1 MADPVPKTEL
11 MRSLGRLTRGLSA
24 LFWGLPITLLV
35 AVQAATTNWLAALGP
50 FSGVAPAAAYA
61 LLFYGLWLMR
71 DFQKQERVWLAA
83 LDQAKLLG
91 LVNVGLAPF
100 LHWYQR
106 LPQVSLFA
114 SAVTLL
120 AVTSLLFL
128 LGLNRVLR
136 RLAAMLPDETL
147 RVETAAFTTLNGWLL
162 LLLPSAAL
170 VYVLVVRSG
179 GLSAS
184 AQLILQFLEPAQHLA
199 LLFLTLLPLAI
210 TMSLAWKI
218 KEAILAAVF
227 GEGS

>member
-162 LLLPSAAL
+162 LLLPGAAL